1 MLESTGLRT
10 KAIDELVERV
20 FRSHRIIV
28 CWAMGITQHKNAVRT
43 VREIVNFLLLL
54 GNMGRPGAGVCPV
67 RGHNNVLGDRT
78 MGDLRKTIGCLAGRN
93 PRRIRRF
100 EPPRHHRYDV
110 VESIVAMRDG
120 YADVFMA
127 VVGNFVSA
135 APETEVTKAALRRHH
150 LPSRCR
156 RS

>member
-1 MLESTGLRT
+1 
-10 KAIDELVERV
+10 
-20 FRSHRIIV
+20 
-28 CWAMGITQHKNAVRT
+28 MGITQHKNAVRT
-43 VREIVNFLLLL
+43 IREIVNFLLLR

-67 RGHNNVLGDRT
+67 RGHTNVQGDRT
-78 MGDLRKTIGCLAGRN
+78 MGIWERPSDAWLDATRN
-93 PRRIRRF
+93 EFGF
-100 EPPRHHRYDV
+100 EPPRHHGYDV

-135 APETEVTKAALRRHH
+135 APDTEVTKAGLRRYR